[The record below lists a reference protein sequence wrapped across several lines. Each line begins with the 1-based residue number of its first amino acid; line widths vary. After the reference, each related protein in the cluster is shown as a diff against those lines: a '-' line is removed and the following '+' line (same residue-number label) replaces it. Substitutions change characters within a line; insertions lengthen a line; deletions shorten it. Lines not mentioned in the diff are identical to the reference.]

1 MPNSDI
7 QFPKQVRDA
16 AKSPIELMQQNGAS
30 QGTINQGYAAG
41 KTIKNTT
48 K

>member
-1 MPNSDI
+1 M

-30 QGTINQGYAAG
+30 QGTINRITAADL
-41 KTIKNTT
+41 IKNNQTAYT
-48 K
+48 G